1 MSTLHGRHALVT
13 GANRGI
19 GAAITRQLARAGA
32 DVTLLVRTPASA
44 APLAAELG
52 AFGVRARVVGADV
65 TDAAALAAA
74 CAEAEAIA
82 PVDILVNNAGSAETA
97 PFLRSDEALFTR
109 MLDVHLLAPV
119 RAAHAVLPG
128 MLARGWGRIV
138 NVASIAGL
146 GGAPYITAY
155 AAAKHA
161 EVGFTRALAAECA
174 PKGVLVNA
182 VCPGYTDT
190 DMVHGAVERLS
201 AKTGHPTEAALAAIL
216 RDAGQRRLVTTEEVA
231 AAVLDFCRPDA
242 TATGETRALM
252 GEAPTT

>member
-1 MSTLHGRHALVT
+1 MTALRGRHALVT

-19 GAAITRQLARAGA
+19 GAAIARHLAQAGA

-44 APLAAELG
+44 EPLATALG
-52 AFGVRARVVGADV
+52 ALGVRARVVGADV
-65 TDAAALAAA
+65 TDATALAAA
-74 CAEAEAIA
+74 CAAAEAIA

-119 RAAHAVLPG
+119 RATHAVLPG

-161 EVGFTRALAAECA
+161 EVGFTRALAAECL

-190 DMVHGAVERLS
+190 DMVHGAVAKLS
-201 AKTGHPTEAALAAIL
+201 AKTGHPTEAALGAIL
-216 RDAGQRRLVTTEEVA
+216 AEAGQRRLVTTAEVA
-231 AAVLDFCRPDA
+231 DAVLAFCLPTTSA
-242 TATGETRALM
+242 SGETRALM
-252 GEAPTT
+252 GEGPAA

>member
-1 MSTLHGRHALVT
+1 MTSLTGRHAVVT

-19 GAAITRQLARAGA
+19 GAAIARHLAAAGA
-32 DVTLLVRTPASA
+32 DVTLCVRTPSSA
-44 APLAAELG
+44 ESLVAELTTHG
-52 AFGVRARVVGADV
+52 GRIRVVQADV
-65 TDAAALAAA
+65 TDAVALTRA

-82 PVDILVNNAGSAETA
+82 PVDILVSNAGTAETA
-97 PFLRSDEALFTR
+97 PFLRSDISLFQR

-119 RAAHAVLPG
+119 RAAHALLPG

-182 VCPGYTDT
+182 VCPGYVDT
-190 DMVHGAVERLS
+190 EMVHGAVDRLS
-201 AKTGHPTEAALAAIL
+201 AKTGVSATDAVAMIL
-216 RDAGQRRLVTTEEVA
+216 RDAGQARLITADEVA

-242 TATGETRALM
+242 TAVGETRALM
-252 GEAPTT
+252 GVDA

>member
-1 MSTLHGRHALVT
+1 MTPLHGRHALVT

-19 GAAITRQLARAGA
+19 GAAIARRLAGAGA

-44 APLAAELG
+44 DPLSAELG
-52 AFGVRARVVGADV
+52 THGVRARVVAADV
-65 TDAAALAAA
+65 TDATALRAA
-74 CAEAEAIA
+74 CAAAEVLA

-97 PFLRSDEALFTR
+97 PFLKSDDTLFQR
-109 MLDVHLLAPV
+109 MLDVHLFAPV
-119 RAAHAVLPG
+119 RATHVVLPG

-161 EVGFTRALAAECA
+161 EVGFTRALGAECA

-182 VCPGYTDT
+182 VCPGYVDT
-190 DMVHGAVERLS
+190 DMVHGAVARLS
-201 AKTGHPTEAALAAIL
+201 AKTGIDAADAVATIL
-216 RDAGQRRLVTTEEVA
+216 KDAGQPRLVTPAEVA
-231 AAVLDFCRPDA
+231 AAVLAFCLPST
-242 TATGETRALM
+242 TAAGETRALM
-252 GEAPTT
+252 GEGPAA

>member
-1 MSTLHGRHALVT
+1 MTVLHGRHALVT

-19 GAAITRQLARAGA
+19 GAAIVRQLAAAGA

-44 APLAAELG
+44 DPLIAELRTHG
-52 AFGVRARVVGADV
+52 IRARVVGADV
-65 TDAAALAAA
+65 TDGAALTAA
-74 CAEAEAIA
+74 CAAAEAIA

-97 PFLRSDEALFTR
+97 PFLKSDDALFQR

-119 RAAHAVLPG
+119 RATHAVLPG

-182 VCPGYTDT
+182 VCPGYVDT
-190 DMVHGAVERLS
+190 DMVHGAVARLS
-201 AKTGHPTEAALAAIL
+201 AKTGITAPDAVAAIL
-216 RDAGQRRLVTTEEVA
+216 RDAGQARLVTADEVA
-231 AAVLDFCRPDA
+231 AAVRTFCLPSS
-242 TATGETRALM
+242 TAAGETRALM
-252 GEAPTT
+252 GEGPAA